1 MTIYDLLN
9 IKPDAHIDEI
19 RTAYQERL
27 KEIDML
33 RHMEDYQKLRD
44 AYNQAVKNYHNNQQI
59 PINLE
64 QDSII
69 EEIPNK
75 QSIEIFPVEKS
86 STPSLENNWENSFSM
101 FLNQFH
107 FYTDFETWQHLLSPF
122 LTDATK
128 ADMIKKEIESFLID
142 HYMLLQD
149 DVRIKLINLLKIKES
164 DFSTVEKQ
172 DLFNQ
177 QVKVKNFLDYSFYKT
192 LPSTERNDYFYNRYL
207 LFSYLTHSEKEKNLD
222 KPFLTSLMELT
233 FKDDDLRYL
242 LGVYSLITP
251 NFLENKE
258 TYKLFAAIENEKYQH
273 DIKVFN
279 NLLHLLEDS
288 TAPMVSNIDII
299 GLSWVSDST
308 KEMLMSRLKEIR
320 RHLVNTKQ
328 PSQRKRQVAPIP
340 KTGYKPIEWWKL
352 IAGAILFFTFISA
365 VIGFVSYS
373 DRSDQSFFDN
383 FNDLTEFDEE
393 SFDFD
398 EVEYKLTTR
407 ENHIKVNPT
416 VYAWLFYDEELDTEY
431 GAFSE
436 KSIQSL
442 DALKSTEQESLD
454 PLLIVDMFEDIK
466 EIHNL
471 TEQDTVITYSE
482 FNGNQDW
489 YLKTV
494 TNNQNEIIN
503 LEQVTLDESPFNS
516 TLGTLD
522 ATLFFTNDLLSYGED
537 SNQYLSDLE
546 KLYSDYLTDE
556 LYERL
561 SQLTDEQFL
570 TLIEFSYSKP
580 VLLKN
585 QTQPVILLT
594 NFDNE
599 YLFIGLNEEHKIES
613 IYFEEY
619 EKTPE
624 SFIKEADTLTNLM
637 DTNNPWAYDLGAT
650 F

>member
-1 MTIYDLLN
+1 
-9 IKPDAHIDEI
+9 
-19 RTAYQERL
+19 
-27 KEIDML
+27 
-33 RHMEDYQKLRD
+33 
-44 AYNQAVKNYHNNQQI
+44 
-59 PINLE
+59 
-64 QDSII
+64 
-69 EEIPNK
+69 
-75 QSIEIFPVEKS
+75 
-86 STPSLENNWENSFSM
+86 
-101 FLNQFH
+101 
-107 FYTDFETWQHLLSPF
+107 
-122 LTDATK
+122 
-128 ADMIKKEIESFLID
+128 
-142 HYMLLQD
+142 
-149 DVRIKLINLLKIKES
+149 
-164 DFSTVEKQ
+164 
-172 DLFNQ
+172 
-177 QVKVKNFLDYSFYKT
+177 
-192 LPSTERNDYFYNRYL
+192 
-207 LFSYLTHSEKEKNLD
+207 
-222 KPFLTSLMELT
+222 
-233 FKDDDLRYL
+233 
-242 LGVYSLITP
+242 
-251 NFLENKE
+251 
-258 TYKLFAAIENEKYQH
+258 
-273 DIKVFN
+273 
-279 NLLHLLEDS
+279 
-288 TAPMVSNIDII
+288 
-299 GLSWVSDST
+299 
-308 KEMLMSRLKEIR
+308 MSRLKEIR

-454 PLLIVDMFEDIK
+454 SLLIVDMFEDIK

-503 LEQVTLDESPFNS
+503 LEKVTLDESPFNS
-516 TLGTLD
+516 SLGTLD